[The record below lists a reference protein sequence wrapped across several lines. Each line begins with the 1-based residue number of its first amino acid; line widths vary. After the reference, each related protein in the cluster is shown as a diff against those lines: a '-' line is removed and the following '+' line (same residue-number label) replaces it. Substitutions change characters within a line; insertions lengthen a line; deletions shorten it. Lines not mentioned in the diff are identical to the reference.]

1 MENIWIPSPLG
12 LDRHPPAL
20 QDAQPVHTGHTCRL
34 VPEATSLLALFSFW
48 PEHPLEETMENRLG
62 EPIPKGIA
70 FDKHRDCLG
79 WAGAV
84 QAFDLE
90 KIKIK

>member
-1 MENIWIPSPLG
+1 
-12 LDRHPPAL
+12 
-20 QDAQPVHTGHTCRL
+20 
-34 VPEATSLLALFSFW
+34 
-48 PEHPLEETMENRLG
+48 MENRLG

-79 WAGAV
+79 WVGAV